1 MTFTIDIDNNITVW
15 ASSQQT
21 QEREEGTET
30 FSRPQELATLAAQ
43 WPGSRLVEIWN
54 GLPGVEP
61 VQRFTSRQVA
71 AARIWKAIPHLPPTA
86 GAGRRQVAPK
96 KANTRNKANRRTR
109 PAGRQNTQTAKVIAL
124 LQQPE
129 GATLQTIRRAT
140 GWQTHSV
147 RGFISGQ
154 LKKKLGLKVRS
165 SQRDGE
171 RVYSIKR

>member
-30 FSRPQELATLAAQ
+30 FSSPQELATLAAQ

-71 AARIWKAIPHLPPTA
+71 AARIWKAIPHLPPAVNRDDVLSQIERDIVHILSEHGGTITRSELKSVCP
-86 GAGRRQVAPK
+86 G
-96 KANTRNKANRRTR
+96 KACIGG
-109 PAGRQNTQTAKVIAL
+109 P
-124 LQQPE
+124 
-129 GATLQTIRRAT
+129 
-140 GWQTHSV
+140 
-147 RGFISGQ
+147 
-154 LKKKLGLKVRS
+154 
-165 SQRDGE
+165 
-171 RVYSIKR
+171 SIKTWLVRRLFQDTRAACTD